1 MLNYFKYGSLLL
13 FLLTCILNCSS
24 TQQKALDLPEFSGY
38 MYFRV
43 IIEGRDSANI
53 RLENE
58 MDQYRDLVTV
68 KGDNVFGF
76 VAKADMNYRITRI
89 IFNDTAFALQ
99 EPIDVGL
106 VKPDQI
112 GFAGTIHIFRRGSE
126 FSVKIEKS
134 DEDFQKSKELLVQKH
149 PKYIGKYPI
158 VNISNF

>member
-1 MLNYFKYGSLLL
+1 MYKLMNYLIIVFFVFIIS
-13 FLLTCILNCSS
+13 CSS

-76 VAKADMNYRITRI
+76 VAKAHLNYRITRI

-99 EPIDVGL
+99 EPIEVGQ

-112 GFAGTIHIFRRGSE
+112 GFAGTIHIVRRGSE
-126 FSVKIEKS
+126 FSVNIKKS
-134 DEDFQKSKELLVQKH
+134 NEDFQKSKELLVQKY

-158 VNISNF
+158 VNVSNF